1 MNNTNLNHSQTL
13 DGILKMVKKSIFI
26 ELNVCLPATVV
37 SYNSADNTVDLQP
50 AIQAVLKDNS
60 FVSLPQIFDVPV
72 LELGGAGLSIK
83 IPLQAGD
90 TGIVIFCD
98 RDISLFK
105 QEKKNTQPNTLR
117 KHDLSDGIFIPMR
130 FGNSGS
136 SNIMIQSEDGNTQ
149 FEVTSSGI
157 NIKGNINIE
166 GNITSSGNID
176 TSGTISATGKI
187 SSDEEVTA
195 KTINLTTH
203 IHTGGHNG
211 GNTGTPV
218 A

>member
-1 MNNTNLNHSQTL
+1 MNNTDLNHSQTL

-26 ELNVCLPATVV
+26 ELNVCLPATVL

-72 LELGGAGLSIK
+72 LELGGSGLSIK

-98 RDISLFK
+98 RDITLFK

-130 FGNSGS
+130 FGNSGA
-136 SNIMIQSEDGNTQ
+136 SNNISIESADGNTK
-149 FEVTSSGI
+149 FEITSSGI
-157 NIKGNINIE
+157 NVKGNITVDGEIIATDVKTDTNVSLKNHKH
-166 GNITSSGNID
+166 GGVTTGSG
-176 TSGTISATGKI
+176 S
-187 SSDEEVTA
+187 TA
-195 KTINLTTH
+195 VP
-203 IHTGGHNG
+203 
-211 GNTGTPV
+211 TPSV
-218 A
+218 

>member
-1 MNNTNLNHSQTL
+1 MNNTNLNHSQSL
-13 DGILKMVKKSIFI
+13 DGILQMLKRNIFI

-60 FVSLPQIFDVPV
+60 FVSLPQIFDIPV

-117 KHDLSDGIFIPMR
+117 KHDLSDGIFVPMR

-136 SNIMIQSEDGNTQ
+136 SNILIQSEDGNTQ

-157 NIKGNINIE
+157 NIKGNITVDGE
-166 GNITSSGNID
+166 ITATDVKTDTGISLKTHKHLDVTTGQE
-176 TSGTISATGKI
+176 TSGLPTM
-187 SSDEEVTA
+187 
-195 KTINLTTH
+195 
-203 IHTGGHNG
+203 
-211 GNTGTPV
+211 
-218 A
+218 

>member
-1 MNNTNLNHSQTL
+1 MSNNTKLNESQTL
-13 DGILKMVKKSIFI
+13 DGILKMVKRNIFI
-26 ELNVCLPATVV
+26 ELNVCLPAIVKA
-37 SYNSADNTVDLQP
+37 YNSADNTVDLQP

-60 FVSLPQIFDVPV
+60 FVTLPQIFDIPV

-157 NIKGNINIE
+157 NIKGNITVDGEITATDVKTTTNVSLKNHLH
-166 GNITSSGNID
+166 GNGNQGND
-176 TSGTISATGKI
+176 TTEPIPS
-187 SSDEEVTA
+187 V
-195 KTINLTTH
+195 
-203 IHTGGHNG
+203 
-211 GNTGTPV
+211 
-218 A
+218 